1 MSDSKIKKVFQ
12 QSIFILLHWIF
23 EINSPDWPIRIRAH
37 PLPFS
42 SSNERRVRRCCPPI
56 EHSLSKAEPCDK
68 KHSERDYTRVKKRDS
83 KKLMTKIIFLQRH
96 ESEWSKKD
104 ESYNE
109 KIPKRDTKLLKLF
122 LWFLWWHFQG
132 LEMNWSNPKYKAR
145 GVDLSLGQSPNFF
158 HQSHFSQLAPTRKK
172 DSFNDLMIIHHQND
186 SNSWEIYRAKGRSFR
201 INWRESARERAI

>member
-23 EINSPDWPIRIRAH
+23 EINSPDWPIRIRPH

-145 GVDLSLGQSPNFF
+145 GVDLFLGQSPKLG
-158 HQSHFSQLAPTRKK
+158 HFSQLAPTQK
-172 DSFNDLMIIHHQND
+172 MIHLTIWWLIIIRND
-186 SNSWEIYRAKGRSFR
+186 SDSWEI
-201 INWRESARERAI
+201 